1 MPTLYELLYIIP
13 ATFTDEEVGTVETKV
28 NALLT
33 KYEGTVESTKR
44 LGKMRFAYPIKNQ
57 RFGHYVLVMLKAE
70 KSAIGKIE
78 TNLRITNE
86 VLRHIL
92 LNAED
97 AGSDQKYDLI
107 QFAEVNVEQKEDR
120 PRRRDKVEAKEGT
133 KAGQEIKEGVAA
145 LTEPKEEAP
154 ATETLSAV
162 ELDKK
167 IETAL
172 SEDVKEV

>member
-13 ATFTDEEVGTVETKV
+13 ATFTDEEVGAVETKV

-70 KSAIGKIE
+70 KNAIGKIE

-86 VLRHIL
+86 VPT
-92 LNAED
+92 
-97 AGSDQKYDLI
+97 G
-107 QFAEVNVEQKEDR
+107 
-120 PRRRDKVEAKEGT
+120 G
-133 KAGQEIKEGVAA
+133 
-145 LTEPKEEAP
+145 
-154 ATETLSAV
+154 TLSV
-162 ELDKK
+162 SVSYYT
-167 IETAL
+167 IE
-172 SEDVKEV
+172 S